1 MSVQD
6 LVAALADVWDMCEK
20 EYVRRYGK
28 AINVEIIGRW
38 FERADHHIISD
49 KIQADRQTKPK
60 EPPTERQ
67 IEYARNLGI
76 KNPEKYSK
84 QELAEKIGEAAKE
97 QNK

>member
-28 AINVEIIGRW
+28 AINIEIVGKW

-49 KIQADRQTKPK
+49 KIQAEKQKKQGEPATEKQLAYAESLGIVNPGQYTKHDLAAK
-60 EPPTERQ
+60 IDE
-67 IEYARNLGI
+67 ARNRR
-76 KNPEKYSK
+76 
-84 QELAEKIGEAAKE
+84 
-97 QNK
+97 

>member
-28 AINVEIIGRW
+28 AINIEIVGKW

-49 KIQADRQTKPK
+49 KIQAEKTKK
-60 EPPTERQ
+60 TAEPATDKQ
-67 IEYARNLGI
+67 ISYAESLGI
-76 KNPEKYSK
+76 VNPGQYTK
-84 QELAEKIGEAAKE
+84 QELMAKIDEAR
-97 QNK
+97 NKR